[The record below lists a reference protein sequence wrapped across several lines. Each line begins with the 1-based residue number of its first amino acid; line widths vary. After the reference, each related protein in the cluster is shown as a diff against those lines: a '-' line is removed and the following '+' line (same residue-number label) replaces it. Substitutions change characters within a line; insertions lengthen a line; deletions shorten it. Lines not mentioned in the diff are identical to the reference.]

1 MSLPSVLRTNARN
14 EDQSLEISSV
24 VIDPLYNSTSLTR
37 FEIPHKNIM
46 DSKSSLIFAVK
57 WTQEGEPT
65 AENDLRPFLN
75 RPNGAIS
82 MIKNARLLI
91 NGRLVSNLQQAGKY
105 LNMRNYFRSHDD
117 RVNVYDIKYQS
128 NNDWFGPTADEFA
141 MEPVVGKQI
150 NTGGDQSLNN
160 SGKLECCIRLDRL
173 FTILRD
179 TQLPTHLIEG
189 KIQIE
194 IEWEADATAGLTNQ
208 SECITWAGTD
218 LAGFTANMKGVEVAS
233 PRLLIDFLTYN
244 DSVEMAL
251 RQQMNSTGL
260 TFAYREVG
268 LVKKFLSGGL
278 ADGQEQTTDFAI
290 GFTNRAIQK
299 IFCSKVGTGL
309 SNKLLQTQRSDLFN
323 KEKWNCRINNLNIYD
338 RIVDNSAE
346 AYNYLTQAGEGTFH
360 LPPQAYTERYNVGA
374 GNSNMIQSTEILAVD
389 ENGLGTSFDRQ
400 NATPFNCA
408 LDNMGRNS
416 YIGIDLAK
424 YRRGDE
430 EVYNALRVGST
441 PVIFRF
447 ERTGSADAS
456 LSAQDN
462 GAVDF
467 YFWVEYLKKMS
478 IQRGIVDVSDM

>member
-1 MSLPSVLRTNARN
+1 
-14 EDQSLEISSV
+14 
-24 VIDPLYNSTSLTR
+24 
-37 FEIPHKNIM
+37 
-46 DSKSSLIFAVK
+46 
-57 WTQEGEPT
+57 
-65 AENDLRPFLN
+65 
-75 RPNGAIS
+75 
-82 MIKNARLLI
+82 
-91 NGRLVSNLQQAGKY
+91 
-105 LNMRNYFRSHDD
+105 
-117 RVNVYDIKYQS
+117 
-128 NNDWFGPTADEFA
+128 
-141 MEPVVGKQI
+141 
-150 NTGGDQSLNN
+150 
-160 SGKLECCIRLDRL
+160 
-173 FTILRD
+173 
-179 TQLPTHLIEG
+179 
-189 KIQIE
+189 
-194 IEWEADATAGLTNQ
+194 
-208 SECITWAGTD
+208 
-218 LAGFTANMKGVEVAS
+218 
-233 PRLLIDFLTYN
+233 
-244 DSVEMAL
+244 
-251 RQQMNSTGL
+251 MNSTGL

-299 IFCSKVGTGL
+299 IFCAKVGTGL

-374 GNSNMIQSTEILAVD
+374 GNSNMIQSTSILAID

-408 LDNMGRNS
+408 LDNMGRNN